1 MALKVYRASAG
12 TGKTY
17 RLTLMYLTLLLGNV
31 SRFDPRAFYRILAVT
46 FTNKATDQMKTRIL
60 DTLESLAAGKT
71 PAMGSDLC
79 RETGLPFEQIVS
91 RAATVHKTLLH
102 NYSWF
107 SVSTLDAFF
116 QRVLQSFVMEAG
128 LGSGYSVD
136 TDTDYLLDKTARRMI
151 SRIPQ
156 DDSLREWFMHL
167 INEKIAR
174 SDSWDAFRLL
184 KEVGY
189 QATRES
195 FRTMGESFAGKI
207 SDRDFLRDYMG
218 KYQQIIRDFEHTMA
232 SRGKMALELISSGG
246 FSAADFPNKD
256 KSFARYFEKISD
268 PYPSV
273 DSYIPGKR
281 VLDAL
286 DGTQAVWY
294 NKSSPAGLENMQ
306 QALMPVLRSIY
317 DHYQSHYHLYAT
329 AVAIREQLPQM
340 GLLADVITT
349 MRQVQEEDNT
359 LDIGDSTY
367 LLSQLAGEGNTPFI
381 YERIGGGYESFLLDE
396 FQDTSY
402 LQWKNM
408 HPLLVNGLSQGADS
422 LIVGDVKQ
430 AIYRWRNSDWKILGE
445 EIAKDPQLI
454 GQGVDFF
461 SLNTNRRSYR
471 EIVGFINML
480 IDRVLMTMS
489 EAIREKTKSCDN
501 LEEGD
506 RNYFES
512 LLFNAYLDH
521 TLNTPRETKEDPP
534 GYVRVNTFASHQED
548 SAIKKALSALQDLL
562 VSLLA
567 RGYDPSDILILVR
580 SREHARTI
588 TRHFLQSPV
597 SQYGEGFQ
605 WPRVVSEDSLYL
617 ASSPAINLVIS
628 LFRMVHYRHEP
639 SHARAAQ
646 SLLSDFGKPEIMDD
660 CEFLDRLRFLPLA
673 DAFEAIVQK
682 MDWTGDLE
690 ALPYLQEL
698 HDMLLLFAGKDRGGV
713 YAFLNWWKD
722 RGKEKMLST
731 GIPGQTV
738 RVLTIHKAKGLEA
751 RVVIVPFCNWP
762 LDTRTGSQV
771 IWAGT
776 RNEPFNQPEQLPVLY
791 NDRLLHTFFVRDYFL
806 EFTQRYLDSLNL
818 LYVSIT
824 RAREELYIFL
834 PQTNTSS
841 REDISFHIKKALFQN
856 QTEGD
861 MVWSCGLQ
869 LSPVRQNRNE
879 QEEGYRPR
887 AYPSYDFRD
896 SLSLVYREDDFEYDA
911 QDSIRQWGVVLH
923 KALSRLETEAD
934 IARVLEELVMEGEL
948 SGNKETVSQ
957 YAAIIEKTLS
967 DPQVACWFDGSWTV
981 RNESSILGPTGK
993 LRPDRVMEKDGKTVI
1008 LDYKFGKPD
1017 PLHHKQMSR
1026 YVAALGRMGYK
1037 QVEGR
1042 LLYFNP

>member
-17 RLTLMYLTLLLGNV
+17 RLTLMYLNLLLGN
-31 SRFDPRAFYRILAVT
+31 SARFDPRAFYGILAVT
-46 FTNKATDQMKTRIL
+46 FTNKATDQMKARIL
-60 DTLESLAAGKT
+60 NTLESLAAGE
-71 PAMGSDLC
+71 ASALGNDLC
-79 RETGLPFEQIVS
+79 RETGLPFEELVS
-91 RAATVHKTLLH
+91 RAVTVHKTLLH

-116 QRVLQSFVMEAG
+116 QRVLHSFVMEAG
-128 LGSGYSVD
+128 LDTGYSVD
-136 TDTDYLLDKTARRMI
+136 TDTEYLLDKTARRMI
-151 SRIPQ
+151 TRIPQ
-156 DDSLREWFMHL
+156 DDSLRVWFTDL

-184 KEVGY
+184 RQVGY

-195 FRTMGESFAGKI
+195 FRTMGEAFAGKI
-207 SDRDFLRDYMG
+207 SDRDFLRDFIG
-218 KYQQIIRDFEHTMA
+218 KYQQIIQDFEQRMATWGTMA
-232 SRGKMALELISSGG
+232 QNLISAGG

-268 PYPSV
+268 SHPAV
-273 DSYIPGKR
+273 DSFIPGKR

-286 DGTQAVWY
+286 GGTQTVWY
-294 NKSSPAGLENMQ
+294 NKSSPPGLEKMQ
-306 QALMPVLRSIY
+306 QVLMPILGSIQDY
-317 DHYQSHYHLYAT
+317 YKSHYPLYAT

-349 MRQVQEEDNT
+349 MRQVQQEDNT

-367 LLSQLAGEGNTPFI
+367 LLSQLAGDGNTPFI
-381 YERIGGGYESFLLDE
+381 YERIGAGYDSFLLDE

-408 HPLLVNGLSQGADS
+408 YPLLVNGLSQGADS

-454 GQGVDFF
+454 RQGVDFF

-471 EIVGFINML
+471 EVIGFINLL
-480 IDRVLMTMS
+480 IDKILGTLS
-489 EAIREKTKSCDN
+489 ETIREKTAACDN

-506 RNYFES
+506 RQYFEH

-521 TLNTPRETKEDPP
+521 TLYTPAGAADDPP
-534 GYVRVNTFASHQED
+534 GYVRVNTFSSEGED
-548 SAIKKALSALQDLL
+548 SVTLKTLSALQDLL
-562 VSLLA
+562 VSLLS
-567 RGYDPSDILILVR
+567 RGYDPSDILVLVR
-580 SREHARTI
+580 TRENARII
-588 TRHFLQSPV
+588 TRHFLQSAV
-597 SQYGEGFQ
+597 SQNGEGFQ
-605 WPRVVSEDSLYL
+605 LPQVVSDDSLYL

-628 LFRMVHYRHEP
+628 LLRLAHYRHDACN
-639 SHARAAQ
+639 ARAAL
-646 SLLSDFGKPEIMDD
+646 SILSDFGKPEVMDD
-660 CEFLDRLRFLPLA
+660 REFLDRLRFLPLA
-673 DAFEAIVQK
+673 DAFEAIVQR

-690 ALPYLQEL
+690 AIPYLQEL
-698 HDMLLLFAGKDRGGV
+698 HDMLLLFAGNDGGGV

-731 GIPGQTV
+731 GLPGQAV

-762 LDTRTGSQV
+762 LDPRTGSQV

-776 RNEPFNQPEQLPVLY
+776 SREPFNQPEQLPVLY

-806 EFTQRYLDSLNL
+806 EYAQRCLDSLNL
-818 LYVSIT
+818 LYVAIT
-824 RAREELYIFL
+824 RAREELYLFL
-834 PQTNTSS
+834 PETDTPS
-841 REDISFHIKKALFQN
+841 RDDISFHIRKALFQN
-856 QTEGD
+856 QAEGD
-861 MVWSCGLQ
+861 LVWSCGMQ
-869 LSPVRQNRNE
+869 QPPARKTVKEND
-879 QEEGYRPR
+879 EGFRPR
-887 AYPSYDFRD
+887 AYPSHDFRE
-896 SLSLVYREDDFEYDA
+896 SLKLVYREDDFEYA
-911 QDSIRQWGVVLH
+911 AEDSMRQWGIVLH
-923 KALSRLETEAD
+923 KALSRLEVEAD

-948 SGNKETVSQ
+948 SGNKETVSK

-967 DPQVACWFDGSWTV
+967 DPQVCPWFDGSWTV
-981 RNESSILGPTGK
+981 RNESSILGPSGK

-1017 PLHHKQMSR
+1017 PLHHRQMNR
-1026 YVAALGRMGYK
+1026 YVASLKRMGYK